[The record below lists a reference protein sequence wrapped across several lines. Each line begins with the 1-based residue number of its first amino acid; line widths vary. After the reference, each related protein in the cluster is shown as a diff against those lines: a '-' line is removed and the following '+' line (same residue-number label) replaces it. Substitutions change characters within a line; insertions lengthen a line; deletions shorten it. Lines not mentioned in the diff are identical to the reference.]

1 MSKKLKSQMK
11 ELGKGLLQAL
21 AAGLAAWLATTF
33 GTGCTTVIT
42 TSDDAP
48 SVCVT
53 GAITLGLQLN
63 NKRKEHPN

>member
-1 MSKKLKSQMK
+1 MKKKFRSQMK

-42 TSDDAP
+42 PSDDAP
-48 SVCVT
+48 SVSVT
-53 GAITLGLQLN
+53 GAIPLGLQLN
-63 NKRKEHPN
+63 NK

>member
-42 TSDDAP
+42 PSEDAP
-48 SVCVT
+48 SVSVT
-53 GAITLGLQLN
+53 GAVPFGIQLN
-63 NKRKEHPN
+63 NLSNKE